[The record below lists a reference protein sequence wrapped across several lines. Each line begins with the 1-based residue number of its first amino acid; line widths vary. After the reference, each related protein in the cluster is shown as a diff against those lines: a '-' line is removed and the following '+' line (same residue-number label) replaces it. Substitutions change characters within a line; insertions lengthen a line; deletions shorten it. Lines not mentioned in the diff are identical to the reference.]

1 MDDGARIPPTG
12 LNREKRQRS
21 KRKMAS
27 MFFRWLPLL
36 ATACGF
42 RMACAIPCE
51 VGSLPSY
58 DSTFCMGHYPHLY
71 FFNNTYI
78 ETCPAGYF
86 HRQKHAPTEVRFPHT
101 AHELFFGKRCE
112 QEKVGVIEAWGTQAQ
127 NEPGATH
134 KIKSIYAT
142 SVGVAG
148 IIDDGL
154 NSVLTWGNHYG
165 DVPTYL
171 RGIKTMYT
179 NFENYAAVTH
189 NGVLYNWGRDARTLN
204 FNLTDVDEVFTNPKS
219 FCVKFKN
226 NTLFVFGD
234 LNRGGCNRCE
244 SGNGIACS
252 GSNPS
257 HQSCCGSRRPS
268 RAA

>member
-1 MDDGARIPPTG
+1 MKSS
-12 LNREKRQRS
+12 LKNNQRTNAHRCS
-21 KRKMAS
+21 DTL
-27 MFFRWLPLL
+27 LPLL
-36 ATACGF
+36 GCIKTS
-42 RMACAIPCE
+42 
-51 VGSLPSY
+51 SLLTIVLLLASSLLFFINNIIMKWAHSY
-58 DSTFCMGHYPHLY
+58 DSTFCMGHYPHLRVDDGALK
-71 FFNNTYI
+71 
-78 ETCPAGYF
+78 P
-86 HRQKHAPTEVRFPHT
+86 PTGLPQAKACAQTQNGIHT

-127 NEPGATH
+127 NEPGATY
-134 KIKSIYAT
+134 KIRSIYAT

-257 HQSCCGSRRPS
+257 QICLTQ
-268 RAA
+268 

>member
-12 LNREKRQRS
+12 LHREKRQRS

-42 RMACAIPCE
+42 RVACAIPCE

-86 HRQKHAPTEVRFPHT
+86 HRQKHAPTIVRFPHT

-127 NEPGATH
+127 NEPGATY

-189 NGVLYNWGRDARTLN
+189 NGVLYNCCDDGVHFYNRHIELLQASKESHRFLVGATI
-204 FNLTDVDEVFTNPKS
+204 VF
-219 FCVKFKN
+219 
-226 NTLFVFGD
+226 
-234 LNRGGCNRCE
+234 
-244 SGNGIACS
+244 
-252 GSNPS
+252 S
-257 HQSCCGSRRPS
+257 HDFQIHKRYDITWFR
-268 RAA
+268 